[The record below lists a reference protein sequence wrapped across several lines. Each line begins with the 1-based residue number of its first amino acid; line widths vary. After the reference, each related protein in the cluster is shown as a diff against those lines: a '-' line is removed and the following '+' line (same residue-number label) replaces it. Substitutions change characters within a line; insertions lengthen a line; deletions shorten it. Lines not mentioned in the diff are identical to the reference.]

1 MSDVI
6 FKKLVESVIEIILRS
21 TSLENAIHCVSLTH
35 GSKGLQIMTTLCLS
49 ALEV

>member
-6 FKKLVESVIEIILRS
+6 FSKLVESVTQIILRS
-21 TSLENAIHCVSLTH
+21 TTLENAIHSVALEH
-35 GSKGLQIMTTLCLS
+35 GHKGLQIMTTLCLS